1 MIQIIGYIATFITGL
16 SFMMKDL
23 KTLRLV
29 NASGCLVWIIYGVLL
44 NSTPIIITN
53 IGIFG
58 IHFSKLLKERYIKR
72 YKLNKNDK

>member
-1 MIQIIGYIATFITGL
+1 MIQAIGYLATFITGL
-16 SFMMKDL
+16 SFMMKDI

>member
-29 NASGCLVWIIYGVLL
+29 NALGCLIWIFYGVLL
-44 NSTPIIITN
+44 NSIPIIITN
-53 IGIFG
+53 VGIFG
-58 IHFSKLLKERYIKR
+58 IHFSKLLKEKYIKHGN
-72 YKLNKNDK
+72 NK

>member
-1 MIQIIGYIATFITGL
+1 MIHAIGYLATFITGL

-29 NASGCLVWIIYGVLL
+29 NSLGCLVWIVYGAWI
-44 NSTPIIITN
+44 NSVPIILTN

-58 IHFSKLLKERYIKR
+58 IHLSRFLKEKYVK
-72 YKLNKNDK
+72 NKELSK

>member
-1 MIQIIGYIATFITGL
+1 MIQAIGYIATFITGL

-29 NASGCLVWIIYGVLL
+29 NGLGCLVWIIYGVLL

-58 IHFSKLLKERYIKR
+58 IHFSKLLKEKYIKH
-72 YKLNKNDK
+72 KQTL